1 MICKQRR
8 KVGVYRGT
16 EIRRGNGLKIE
27 MEREKNKTV
36 RRISKR
42 VSSDKLLIPTIFMS
56 EYFVTLA
63 KHSISME
70 EGNTRRSDPVYMEAD
85 GGAHLALLSR

>member
-1 MICKQRR
+1 
-8 KVGVYRGT
+8 
-16 EIRRGNGLKIE
+16 
-27 MEREKNKTV
+27 MERERNKTA

-70 EGNTRRSDPVYMEAD
+70 VGSTRRSDPVYMEAD